1 MNKSDALSAWRR
13 GLMGDSQ
20 AGPDGA
26 EETTPEGPG
35 LLTQALEWTGRP
47 VSTVMGGFF
56 GALSPE
62 LTVGE
67 GLRQGATGER
77 YFSALD
83 FLVEGGFN
91 PDKTSTKLTALAAD
105 ILNPADPLNY
115 VGAGYT
121 KAGKIAKGLS
131 VAGEGAESFGK
142 IVSRAQAAEKGL
154 WSPLTYAGHG
164 LLPKG
169 VSVPVARALDA
180 AGNRITKSKFVEA
193 LAPYLG
199 GVKKF
204 ERQFPGIS
212 SMISGAKRAL
222 DVEEHQFVGEL
233 VNIEKGLREKGLD
246 DGAVAKAMKD
256 VTSLLEKPE
265 TRLVRVERELE
276 LTEDALAGK
285 FVNWIPEA
293 LPVDEAALRSRQIE
307 SGIIERYLGAS
318 GGATETRVRL
328 ADLRKGVAPD
338 QWAEQ
343 DAVLLRMQRE
353 GKLVLNRLDDPQEI
367 TAADHA
373 AALMLSPD
381 APRHIVYLKPSAL
394 VPDESAEIT
403 QVNFA
408 NQRAVDRRVAELEL
422 GLKNMATTGKRP
434 WEMSPAEYADAYP
447 VRPAPPEF
455 DSSRVK
461 YDVFHGSPVPGIQEI
476 ATRGEVLGKNTGAT
490 NTSLGAFFSDD
501 EEVARNVG
509 SKFSAEWRPVDNPD
523 ATTYRARI
531 NLRNPLDLDNLT
543 PGQRTHLE
551 TAFPGFNT
559 QYDMFKGEKFRM
571 LRFMAKGGDDAP
583 MDFHDWR
590 KAHGFNFEDAQQA
603 LGEPGSE
610 ILAAWKKYHKDSW
623 DAYDKAR
630 ALGEDGQSRLKALGY
645 DGIVVDTVA
654 DVPRSKMKGES
665 RNQYIVFDPENIH
678 ITQARPMMDHKGF
691 VNFAIDSGAA
701 VPKEV
706 LQHYPDLAS
715 QAVRNPLDEL
725 HVLKSVQAARFA
737 EDLPPLD
744 VLAKRREELA
754 GEADHIRQLWD
765 NAGPEVLQA
774 YDALR
779 PLLKE
784 TRDLYEGALR
794 KYDPNFE
801 FPVEDYV
808 KHMFPASY
816 SKLTKNVLK
825 AREAALAE
833 KTALVQELAA
843 QGLDDAGIERALRE
857 RMGAKLALAEG
868 VADNRGLLKGD
879 LDAFK
884 QRQYNMTVEEFNK
897 WAEEAGLD
905 SRFEN
910 YSAAIASAMRRDA
923 SRWKFGHDIHKFILD
938 KPGWTLGA
946 EDYGKLSRAEQKLWQ
961 PMEFHVP
968 WIDPRKNPF
977 AGKYMRTEVKALVE
991 AQMTGV
997 GKLLTDDG
1005 LNGVLGA
1012 LSGFRKWWTA
1022 WSLAPFP
1029 SSRVRDLVSDMVL
1042 ANQAGLNPAVDL
1054 AKATV
1059 GESAYM
1065 ASLALSTRRSKIPAV
1080 QGMMGVAP
1088 ANLTNLLGKVQAKF
1102 PELTEEKLTE
1112 YMEIEGILGPSAVR
1126 DLDLA
1131 AILSNDPLMKKA
1143 RGERGLGRKM
1153 LDWAPLHPNVD
1164 KSPIIKAGFGVAE
1177 AGANFTRGALFFDT
1191 LVKAIPEAK
1200 SLDDALTY
1208 ATATVRR
1215 FQFDYSDLTRTER
1228 DILKNIIPFY
1238 TFSAKNVPLQI
1249 TQAATDP
1256 GRLAWVNRLYQ
1267 GAWNQFEED
1276 EIQPE
1281 DLPKWLQDGM
1291 GMPIQGIQ
1299 LEDGTKSYAIWTPR
1313 GWLPQT
1319 ELNEMA
1325 DLIRERA
1332 GSAILSRLS
1341 PVLKEPFEQML
1352 NRDSFTMTEI
1362 EDGTIRD
1369 VMGIPMNRRAVHLIN
1384 NLRLVTEVD
1393 RMDPWGLWTKIGQAM
1408 GWWQDERPHRWTAPG
1423 PERATRFFTG
1433 LNIKGVAPAQQAER
1447 NFRDAERE
1455 RNAALSR
1462 AKYAIR
1468 RGQTLEAEGFMTEV
1482 RRLQTEG
1489 AASMARLNELR
1500 KRNALEVARK
1510 EAGGGSR

>member
-1 MNKSDALSAWRR
+1 MMLKKSDALDVWTR
-13 GLMGDSQ
+13 GLTGDTSV
-20 AGPDGA
+20 
-26 EETTPEGPG
+26 EETLPEGPG
-35 LLTQALEWTGRP
+35 LLSQALDWAGRP

-67 GLRQGATGER
+67 GMKQGLKGER
-77 YFSALD
+77 YFSAFD

-91 PDKTSTKLTALAAD
+91 PDKASTKLTGLAAD

-115 VGAGYT
+115 VGGGFT
-121 KAGKIAKGLS
+121 KAGKLAKGLS
-131 VAGEGAESFGK
+131 IAGEGAESFGK

-154 WSPLTYAGHG
+154 WSPLTYAGHAV
-164 LLPKG
+164 LPKG

-180 AGNRITKSKFVEA
+180 AGNRITKSKYVEA

-204 ERQFPGIS
+204 ERLFPGIS
-212 SMISGAKRAL
+212 SMISGAKRSL

-285 FVNWIPEA
+285 FTDWMPEA
-293 LPVDEAALRSRQIE
+293 PPADEAKQ
-307 SGIIERYLGAS
+307 
-318 GGATETRVRL
+318 
-328 ADLRKGVAPD
+328 
-338 QWAEQ
+338 
-343 DAVLLRMQRE
+343 
-353 GKLVLNRLDDPQEI
+353 
-367 TAADHA
+367 
-373 AALMLSPD
+373 
-381 APRHIVYLKPSAL
+381 
-394 VPDESAEIT
+394 IT
-403 QVNFA
+403 QVNLA
-408 NQRAVDRRVAELEL
+408 NQRAVDRRVAELESARRL
-422 GLKNMATTGKRP
+422 ALDGDTPNF
-434 WEMSPAEYADAYP
+434 WEMTKQEYEDAF
-447 VRPAPPEF
+447 PEKIVPSEF
-455 DSSRVK
+455 GQSRITDTL
-461 YDVFHGSPVPGIQEI
+461 YHGSKSPNIDLFHTDPTQTG
-476 ATRGEVLGKNTGAT
+476 GNTGAIT
-490 NTSLGAFFSDD
+490 TKLGAFFTGDPDIARSYAG
-501 EEVARNVG
+501 EKPYSPRAIKRAGGGESPRYIYEVNV
-509 SKFSAEWRPVDNPD
+509 
-523 ATTYRARI
+523 
-531 NLRNPLDLDNLT
+531 NLKNPLDMNNLSE
-543 PGQRTHLE
+543 QQMLQLE
-551 TAFPGFNT
+551 SAFPGFADR
-559 QYDMFKGEKFRM
+559 YAASEDKFKAVRYFAEDMATKEDSPDEFRYGFKHWLEVKKGLNMES
-571 LRFMAKGGDDAP
+571 LRLSP
-583 MDFHDWR
+583 
-590 KAHGFNFEDAQQA
+590 E
-603 LGEPGSE
+603 E
-610 ILAAWKKYHKDSW
+610 WKKLENEHRAARLAWEQQTFYHPGQQKLKD
-623 DAYDKAR
+623 
-630 ALGEDGQSRLKALGY
+630 LGY
-645 DGIVVDTVA
+645 DGIVVDTYNDPKINRA
-654 DVPRSKMKGES
+654 SHPE
-665 RNQYIVFDPENIH
+665 YIVFDPENI
-678 ITQARPMMDHKGF
+678 F
-691 VNFAIDSGAA
+691 VKRVKPAATHESQVAAALDEGLPVPAHVGREYSDLWKDGGSSQWRRMVRAGAN
-701 VPKEV
+701 
-706 LQHYPDLAS
+706 S
-715 QAVRNPLDEL
+715 TLDEL
-725 HVLKSVQAARFA
+725 HVLQSVQAARFA

-816 SKLTKNVLK
+816 SKLPKNVLK

-884 QRQYNMTVEEFNK
+884 QRQYNMTIEDFNK
-897 WAEEAGLD
+897 WAEEGGLD

-923 SRWKFGHDIHKFILD
+923 SRWKFGHDIHKFVLD

-946 EDYGKLSRAEQKLWQ
+946 EDYGKLSRADQKLWQ

-968 WIDPRKNPF
+968 WIDPAKNPF

-1005 LNGVLGA
+1005 LNGVLGV

-1029 SSRVRDLVSDMVL
+1029 SSRVRDVVSDMIL
-1042 ANQAGLNPAVDL
+1042 AHQAGLNPAVDL

-1080 QGMMGVAP
+1080 SGMMGVAP
-1088 ANLTNLLGKVQAKF
+1088 TNLGNLLGKVQAKF
-1102 PELTEEKLTE
+1102 PELTEEKLVE
-1112 YMEIEGILGPSAVR
+1112 YMEIEGILGMSAVR
-1126 DLDLA
+1126 DLDLSE
-1131 AILSNDPLMKKA
+1131 ILSNDPLMKKA
-1143 RGERGLGRKM
+1143 RGERSIGRKM

-1191 LVKAIPEAK
+1191 LVKAVPEAK
-1200 SLDDALTY
+1200 SLEDALTH

-1238 TFSAKNVPLQI
+1238 TFSAKNIPLQL
-1249 TQAATDP
+1249 TEAATDP
-1256 GRLAWVNRLYQ
+1256 GRLAWVNRLYS
-1267 GAWNQFEED
+1267 GAWGQFEEN

-1281 DLPKWLQDGM
+1281 DLPSWLKNGM
-1291 GMPIQGIQ
+1291 GMPIQGIK
-1299 LEDGTKSYAIWTPR
+1299 LEDGTPSYAIWTPR

-1325 DLIRERA
+1325 DLLRGQA
-1332 GSAILSRLS
+1332 GTAILSRLS
-1341 PVLKEPFEQML
+1341 PLLKEPFEQML

-1369 VMGIPMNRRAVHLIN
+1369 IMGVPVNRRAAHLIN
-1384 NLRLVTEVD
+1384 NLRLVTEAD
-1393 RMDPWGLWTKIGQAM
+1393 RMDPGGLWTKIGQKM
-1408 GWWQDERPHRWTAPG
+1408 GWWTDERPHRWTAPG

-1433 LNIKGVAPAQQAER
+1433 LNIKGVAPTQQAER
-1447 NFRDAERE
+1447 NYRDADRE
-1455 RNAALSR
+1455 RNAAMSR
-1462 AKYAIR
+1462 AKYALR
-1468 RGQTLEAEGFMTEV
+1468 RGQTLEAEKFMEEV
-1482 RRLQTEG
+1482 KRLQLEG
-1489 AASMARLNELR
+1489 VASIARLNELR
-1500 KRNALEVARK
+1500 KRNALDVARK
-1510 EAGGGSR
+1510 EAGGLKP